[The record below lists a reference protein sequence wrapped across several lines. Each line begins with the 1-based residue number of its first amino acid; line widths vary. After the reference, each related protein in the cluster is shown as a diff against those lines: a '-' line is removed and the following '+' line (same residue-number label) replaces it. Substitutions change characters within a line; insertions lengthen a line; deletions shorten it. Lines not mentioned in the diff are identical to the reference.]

1 MEGAL
6 RIGIGKFTTE
16 EEISQAA
23 EILSNVNLTEKL
35 CVFRFNSR
43 HHFNKNRLAYVKV
56 EESLSMRHCSLPAL
70 GVDCG
75 FSLVNRKIE

>member
-23 EILSNVNLTEKL
+23 EILSNAVNLT
-35 CVFRFNSR
+35 
-43 HHFNKNRLAYVKV
+43 
-56 EESLSMRHCSLPAL
+56 
-70 GVDCG
+70 
-75 FSLVNRKIE
+75 RKAMCLQV